1 MPRPR
6 CSLMMCLAR
15 RSAPQQSNML
25 NALDWELTC
34 TMFSGAVM
42 LSNVAHLDS
51 VEQQLHTCRVKQSA
65 LQQSSS

>member
-1 MPRPR
+1 MPYF
-6 CSLMMCLAR
+6 SLMMCLSR
-15 RSAPQQSNML
+15 RSAPHQSNRL

-42 LSNVAHLDS
+42 LCTVAHLELYS
-51 VEQQLHTCRVKQSA
+51 VEQQLYSCRVKQSA